1 MAQKK
6 KKRVLSEQDLE
17 KTRKEGFKQAEKAID
32 ESIPNPEEQGV
43 DWSDNLTK
51 DDYRSGENSL
61 LKAVTSTLNQ
71 TDAEHGNYEGM
82 SSDDKFVAPTLGK
95 FTMNGRTISGQTALD
110 RLYNAY
116 SSSDFGM
123 RGMYDVAAKAI
134 KDGNEARYN
143 PENNTIEVYDSNG
156 NNVTSQYA
164 QGISASP
171 NDSNFRKT
179 MQATFHTANDRFKR
193 SGEYMKYVDM
203 NEEPVEYK
211 GPRLKWDRGFG
222 WFDPYKEGEE
232 DSASNKAKWGI
243 VQNNFN
249 NIYGSSNIDDI
260 MNAPGFDMSAWK
272 GHESDLK
279 RLRTY
284 LSNVGL
290 TPENRETFFNDLQD
304 RVRKGTATQN
314 DLDFLKLIGFSKDT
328 PASSGNGTSGDSD
341 DSNNYEWGG
350 NKDSWAGS
358 NGATITKN
366 DDGTFSVNGGIFG
379 DYKNWYLGRLAPFKG
394 TKYENGFL
402 VNGILR
408 TRDEIIAHPDLYA
421 QYIGSFISNKNS
433 PDWAAWYDA
442 ANASKVRF
450 MGDRIWNGF
459 AADDKSNYGEYT
471 SYNSDTQYSPELYD
485 FYRTNN
491 IKGAGHVDATGFF
504 EGVPEGQKVY
514 AYLDPTK
521 RNYAGV
527 YVPQYVYFDADG
539 TAHKFDSREALANA
553 TGWKVAGYA
562 TSGQA
567 LNPSAWQWR
576 GDQELGVKRTFRNNG
591 QDVTIASDREGN
603 TWIYWGDNHAPVKV
617 APENME
623 LLKRYMNGE
632 KATTSQLEALSK
644 VKSRGISYQETENPH
659 ISNVHTK
666 LGKRANGG
674 KIDWNKLSKLQ
685 YGGIVLAPTTRTKTF
700 ETDAKKDVI
709 KDHKLNGS
717 DGGLSTAEKQQ
728 LMAAGLDLA
737 GVGASMF
744 GPIGNIVGGLSGI
757 GGSILR
763 YKADKAQ
770 GNQGESG
777 VSGAGKDLAIGLAL
791 DVASMIPLAG
801 VFAKAGKSA
810 KAIAGIRKVAKP
822 LLTLATVAGMTS
834 MINPLKKVISGEDL
848 TSQDLVDLGR
858 GLSSGI
864 LFGAGAAK
872 SIRKGIGQ
880 RNLIKD
886 TLADVDEVKHTA
898 KVGDKELKK
907 TASEIQEMVES
918 ANGSKKELIAQVKSE
933 AKDLGIEL
941 SDGDAKKA
949 LDSFGIKFNKSEK
962 SGHWY
967 NRNRKVTDRIGE
979 ATFESSNPEARSTI
993 GYAVRDMFGGFG
1005 NQNIDKF
1012 IAQNISASDLNRA
1025 AKDFNTSILKHN
1037 SSRDIYLRDLAYKY
1051 PHLFKPDTF
1060 EKGSWDW
1067 RAWRNMAGS
1076 RSVPQSKVQPSVPQ
1090 SKVQPSV
1097 PQSKVPHLAAQSRFR
1112 LQRLVSRSNVPRLVP
1127 QSRVRLASQQ
1137 TPKQVGS
1144 LQDGGIMLRKG
1155 GKIYKFSGGSFG
1167 QALKANIPNLMDLGS
1182 MISNV
1187 AAVNSVYKDKQKA
1200 NNALYSVKFDTPRL
1214 EGQRFST
1221 ASIDNSTRLAENPYR
1236 DIQFNSSD
1244 VNSNMAGELQRADK
1258 ISNIEQQKGD
1268 NITRYVDSWNAQ
1280 DVERINKQRSLDT
1293 QAANQK
1299 SQYFAN
1305 VRSRGAELDASQ
1317 KQEQWVNNVNPYMYQ
1332 VRQNYRDAWNKK
1344 NDLAQTY
1351 EINDLQS
1358 KYNDELDKLLHT
1370 QFDSAYEADTTEN
1383 KAEFDNWIL
1392 SDANRTA
1399 YTNFMNS
1406 PIVKQLQNKYKKSIY
1421 DTNQRYVTRP
1431 AQTFSFK
1438 QGGKTSIK
1446 ADPLAQMAIQGDR
1459 EAKRAVQIATQHLNR
1474 MLEKLM
1480 K

>member
-6 KKRVLSEQDLE
+6 KKRVLSGQDLE
-17 KTRKEGFKQAEKAID
+17 TLRKKGFEQAEKTID
-32 ESIPNPEEQGV
+32 SSIPNPEAQGV

-156 NNVTSQYA
+156 TNVTSQYA

-203 NEEPVEYK
+203 SEKPTEYR

-249 NIYGSSNIDDI
+249 NIYGSSDIDDI

-304 RVRKGTATQN
+304 RVQKGTATQN
-314 DLDFLKLIGFSKDT
+314 DLDFLKLMGFSKDT
-328 PASSGNGTSGDSD
+328 PVSSSNESSNDSD
-341 DSNNYEWGG
+341 GNNYEYGNNYEWGG
-350 NKDSWAGS
+350 NKDSWANT
-358 NGATITKN
+358 NGATVTKN
-366 DDGTFSVNGGIFG
+366 DDGTFSITGGIFG

-408 TRDEIIAHPDLYA
+408 SRDEIMANPDSYA
-421 QYIGSFISNKNS
+421 PYIGGFISNKNS

-442 ANASKVRF
+442 ANASNVRF
-450 MGDRIWNGF
+450 FGDRIWNGF

-491 IKGAGHVDATGFF
+491 IKGAGHIDATGFF

-527 YVPQYVYFDADG
+527 YVPQYVYFDANG
-539 TAHKFDSREALANA
+539 TAHKFDSREALANS
-553 TGWKVAGYA
+553 TGWKVAGFA
-562 TSGQA
+562 ASGQA
-567 LNPSAWQWR
+567 LDPSAWQWR

-603 TWIYWGDNHAPVKV
+603 TWIYWGDNVAPVKV

-632 KATTSQLEALSK
+632 KATTHQLQDLANA
-644 VKSRGISYQETENPH
+644 KSSNISYQSAQNDPR
-659 ISNVHTK
+659 ISNVHSK
-666 LGKRANGG
+666 LGKHVNGG

-709 KDHKLNGS
+709 KDHKLNGT
-717 DGGLSTAEKQQ
+717 DGGLSTAEQQQ
-728 LMAAGLDLA
+728 LIAAGLDLA

-757 GGSILR
+757 GGSLLR

-770 GNQGESG
+770 GNQGEPG

-801 VFAKAGKSA
+801 IFAKAGKSA

-822 LLTLATVAGMTS
+822 LLTLATTAGMTS

-886 TLADVDEVKHTA
+886 TLSDVAEVKHTA
-898 KVGDKELKK
+898 KVGNKELKK

-918 ANGSKKELIAQVKSE
+918 AGGSKKELIAQVKSE

-962 SGHWY
+962 SGHWWD
-967 NRNRKVTDRIGE
+967 RNRKITDRIGE
-979 ATFESSNPEARSTI
+979 ATFESSNPEARSTM
-993 GYAVRDMFGGFG
+993 GYAVRDMFGGWG
-1005 NQNIDKF
+1005 NTNVDKF
-1012 IAQNISASDLNRA
+1012 IAQNISVDDLIRA
-1025 AKDFNTSILKHN
+1025 DVKFNTSLFGHN

-1051 PHLFKPDTF
+1051 PHLFKPNTF
-1060 EKGSWDW
+1060 EKGYWNW
-1067 RAWRNMAGS
+1067 NAKRNMAGS
-1076 RSVPQSKVQPSVPQ
+1076 RWPTVEPTIEPTVKFSWDSPARPNVVP
-1090 SKVQPSV
+1090 
-1097 PQSKVPHLAAQSRFR
+1097 
-1112 LQRLVSRSNVPRLVP
+1112 NVRPKFIPR
-1127 QSRVRLASQQ
+1127 
-1137 TPKQVGS
+1137 
-1144 LQDGGIMLRKG
+1144 GILHKGKG
-1155 GKIYKFSGGSFG
+1155 GKIYKFKGGSFG

-1182 MISNV
+1182 MVSNV
-1187 AAVNSVYKDKQKA
+1187 ASVNSVYKDKQRA

-1221 ASIDNSTRLAENPYR
+1221 ASIDNSARLAENPYR
-1236 DIQFNSSD
+1236 DISFNSSD

-1268 NITRYVDSWNAQ
+1268 NITKYVDSWSAQ
-1280 DVERINKQRSLDT
+1280 DVDRINKQRQLDT

-1305 VRSRGAELDASQ
+1305 VRSRGAELDASR
-1317 KQEQWVNNVNPYMYQ
+1317 KQEQWVNNVNPYIYQ
-1332 VRQNYRDAWNKK
+1332 VRQNYRDVLNKK
-1344 NDLAQTY
+1344 NDLAQSY

-1358 KYNDELDKLLHT
+1358 KYQDELNDLLHK
-1370 QFDSAYEADTTEN
+1370 QFDSAYAADRTEG
-1383 KAEFDNWIL
+1383 KAEFNNWVL
-1392 SDANRTA
+1392 SDANKVA
-1399 YTNFMNS
+1399 YANFMNS
-1406 PIVKQLQNKYKKSIY
+1406 LVVKQLQNKYKKSIY
-1421 DTNQRYVTRP
+1421 DTNQRYATRL

-1438 QGGKTSIK
+1438 EGGKTSTK
-1446 ADPLAQMAIQGDR
+1446 MDTLERMTIQGDR